1 MIIENG
7 DSKFTEEEKR
17 NLVVREYTSEEIEKN
32 KKAYVN
38 KSIKKCF
45 PFIVL
50 IVLCNICSYILPDM
64 SYAIDIVMVIIIFLF
79 ILTIIINILN
89 YRIVKR
95 RHYIELIVDKKLPI
109 EAESRDAGASDDSCM
124 IYHYPVEGRDSTSG
138 YASIFYIGK
147 ENMKMLKSGKRSGL
161 PNVNMIEIKGHF
173 GTELTR
179 NRTSIMYNENR
190 EKEMTIS

>member
-17 NLVVREYTSEEIEKN
+17 NLVVREYTSEEIQQN

-50 IVLCNICSYILPDM
+50 IVLGSICSYILPDM

-95 RHYIELIVDKKLPI
+95 RHYIELVVDKKLPI

-138 YASIFYIGK
+138 YASIFYVGK
-147 ENMKMLKSGKRSGL
+147 EKYENAEVGEKIRI
-161 PNVNMIEIKGHF
+161 NVE
-173 GTELTR
+173 
-179 NRTSIMYNENR
+179 YAD
-190 EKEMTIS
+190 

>member
-17 NLVVREYTSEEIEKN
+17 NLVVREYTSEEIQQNKN
-32 KKAYVN
+32 ACVKK
-38 KSIKKCF
+38 STKKCF
-45 PFIVL
+45 PLIVL
-50 IVLCNICSYILPDM
+50 IVLCSICSYILPAM
-64 SYAIDIVMVIIIFLF
+64 SYAIDIAMVLLIFFF
-79 ILTIIINILN
+79 ILTAVINISN
-89 YRIVKR
+89 YRIAKR
-95 RHYIELIVDKKLPI
+95 SHYIEIFVDRKIPI

-124 IYHYPVEGRDSTSG
+124 IYHYPVEG
-138 YASIFYIGK
+138 K
-147 ENMKMLKSGKRSGL
+147 NMKMLKSGKRSGL

-179 NRTSIMYNENR
+179 NRTSVMYNENR

>member
-38 KSIKKCF
+38 KSTKKCF
-45 PFIVL
+45 PLIVL
-50 IVLCNICSYILPDM
+50 IVLCSICSYILPAM

-89 YRIVKR
+89 YRIAKR
-95 RHYIELIVDKKLPI
+95 RHYIELIVDKKH
-109 EAESRDAGASDDSCM
+109 RM
-124 IYHYPVEGRDSTSG
+124 IH
-138 YASIFYIGK
+138 A
-147 ENMKMLKSGKRSGL
+147 
-161 PNVNMIEIKGHF
+161 
-173 GTELTR
+173 
-179 NRTSIMYNENR
+179 
-190 EKEMTIS
+190 

>member
-17 NLVVREYTSEEIEKN
+17 NLVVREYTSEEIQQN

-38 KSIKKCF
+38 KSTKKCF
-45 PFIVL
+45 PLIVL
-50 IVLCNICSYILPDM
+50 IVLCSICSYILPDM

-89 YRIVKR
+89 YRIAKR
-95 RHYIELIVDKKLPI
+95 WHYIELVVDKKLPI

-138 YASIFYIGK
+138 YASIFYVGK
-147 ENMKMLKSGKRSGL
+147 EKYENAEVGEKIWI
-161 PNVNMIEIKGHF
+161 NVE
-173 GTELTR
+173 
-179 NRTSIMYNENR
+179 YAD
-190 EKEMTIS
+190 

>member
-7 DSKFTEEEKR
+7 DSKFIDEEKR
-17 NLVVREYTSEEIEKN
+17 NLVVREYTSEEIQQN

-50 IVLCNICSYILPDM
+50 IVLCSICSYILPAM

-95 RHYIELIVDKKLPI
+95 WHYIELVVDKKLPI

-147 ENMKMLKSGKRSGL
+147 EK
-161 PNVNMIEIKGHF
+161 
-173 GTELTR
+173 
-179 NRTSIMYNENR
+179 YENAEVG
-190 EKEMTIS
+190 EKIRITPC

>member
-38 KSIKKCF
+38 KSTKKCF
-45 PFIVL
+45 PLIVL
-50 IVLCNICSYILPDM
+50 IVLCSICSYILPAM

-79 ILTIIINILN
+79 ILMIIINILN
-89 YRIVKR
+89 YRIAKR

-147 ENMKMLKSGKRSGL
+147 EKYENAEVGEKIWI
-161 PNVNMIEIKGHF
+161 NVE
-173 GTELTR
+173 
-179 NRTSIMYNENR
+179 YAD
-190 EKEMTIS
+190 